1 MCGREALTRAW
12 RILAMSGGF
21 CKGWAM
27 RARELE
33 DRRPEAGRG
42 MQGKWQEVREEG
54 RGEPGKEEG
63 WWEMLAVLKDRFGLG
78 VGERR

>member
-1 MCGREALTRAW
+1 MCGREGLTRAW
-12 RILAMSGGF
+12 RISATSGGF

-42 MQGKWQEVREEG
+42 MLEKWQEGREEG
-54 RGEPGKEEG
+54 RGELGKENG
-63 WWEMLAVLKDRFGLG
+63 WWEMLPGLKDRG
-78 VGERR
+78 VGGRR